1 MCDISSKCH
10 GHKRNKFWRTLW
22 IFNLLP
28 QLKALKQNIQ
38 EIAMNVMYTI
48 LTCRK
53 ENLQTPSTNKVS
65 SHIMHYVMV
74 DYFYSNDKLLR
85 TMYRTSWTFNLHPHL
100 KVLPQK
106 LQIKLNLNA
115 DYWTGAEYHEP
126 SNYFLSLELNLT
138 RCNCISFWKFHHK
151 KCSSQLLNNRKTHQ
165 PPHADKLAKAFK
177 PRTDLQMKCLGH
189 C

>member
-1 MCDISSKCH
+1 MCNISSKCH

-115 DYWTGAEYHEP
+115 DYWIGAEYHEP
-126 SNYFLSLELNLT
+126 SNYFLSLKLNLI
-138 RCNCISFWKFHHK
+138 RCNIS
-151 KCSSQLLNNRKTHQ
+151 CSCN
-165 PPHADKLAKAFK
+165 
-177 PRTDLQMKCLGH
+177 G
-189 C
+189 

>member
-1 MCDISSKCH
+1 MCNISSKCH

-85 TMYRTSWTFNLHPHL
+85 TMYGTSWTINLHPHL

-115 DYWTGAEYHEP
+115 DIEPEQNIMNLQITSSPWSLTSLGATVSTFKVSPQEVQFTAIEQP
-126 SNYFLSLELNLT
+126 KN
-138 RCNCISFWKFHHK
+138 
-151 KCSSQLLNNRKTHQ
+151 SSTTSCR
-165 PPHADKLAKAFK
+165 
-177 PRTDLQMKCLGH
+177 
-189 C
+189 